1 MVAVL
6 YKRFLILTALNIA
19 SNLSTPLASLF
30 DTAMLGNIDEQHSFK
45 GVALASLIF
54 DYIYWP
60 LGFLR
65 MSTVGLS
72 GASVKEGVEHFRVL
86 YRALILAVLLSLT
99 ILSMKNLILNLG
111 LNFIVIAHSDLSSAI
126 DYYNIRV
133 WGLPA
138 GLMNMVLTGWLLGR
152 GQSGTVLVINVVGNS
167 LNVALNY
174 YFIMQTGWGAYG
186 AGLSTILSQY
196 VMSLIAFTSF
206 FLTKPKLFPL
216 KGLFDLKKLGIVFK
230 LNLNLVIRTLAL
242 LSVFALFI
250 NISSAI
256 SDELNPYLS
265 ANEILRKLLLFTA
278 FLIDGAAF
286 AMETLAAFINQYQNK
301 TRLKKLVVYASL
313 LGLSLSI
320 IEILILE
327 VSPLW
332 FLGLI
337 NKHHNILY
345 YSYEYRYYL
354 YLTVIVASFAF
365 IFDGF
370 FLGLLRGA
378 VLRNTVVIS
387 LTLAVPFI
395 FWGYKIRSNDFLWM
409 GMVVFMSAR
418 SILLF
423 FVSRKFFRNLA

>member
-30 DTAMLGNIDEQHSFK
+30 DTAMLGNIDEQHSFR

-86 YRALILAVLLSLT
+86 YRALILALLLSLT

-111 LNFIVIAHSDLSSAI
+111 LNFIVIVQADLASAI

-152 GQSGTVLVINVVGNS
+152 GQSGTVLIINVVGNS
-167 LNVALNY
+167 LNVVLNY
-174 YFIMQTGWGAYG
+174 YFIMQRGWGAYG

-216 KGLFDLKKLGIVFK
+216 KGLFDLKKLSIVFK
-230 LNLNLVIRTLAL
+230 LNLNLVIRTVAL

-278 FLIDGAAF
+278 FFIDGAAF
-286 AMETLAAFINQYQNK
+286 AMETLAAFINRYQNK
-301 TRLKKLVVYASL
+301 TRLKKLVVYALL
-313 LGLSLSI
+313 LGLALSI
-320 IEILILE
+320 TEILILE

-354 YLTVIVASFAF
+354 YLTVTVASFAF

-370 FLGLLRGA
+370 FLGLLRGS

-387 LTLAVPFI
+387 LTLAAPFI

-423 FVSRKFFRNLA
+423 FVSRKFFHNY